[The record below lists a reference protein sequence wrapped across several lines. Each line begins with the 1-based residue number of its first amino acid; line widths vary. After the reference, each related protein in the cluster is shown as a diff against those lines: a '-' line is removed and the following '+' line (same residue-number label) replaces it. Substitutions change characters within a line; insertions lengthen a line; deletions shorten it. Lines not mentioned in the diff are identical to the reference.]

1 MPRQQ
6 QRQQFIYKLN
16 SDYIRGLSRKWPK
29 MLVEAG
35 QNEHENINE
44 KKITERLERL
54 QRLLVNL
61 SHCIVNVKRCF
72 LPFILKQIAGEVIA
86 PAAIN
91 KLILSI

>member
-1 MPRQQ
+1 MA
-6 QRQQFIYKLN
+6 KN
-16 SDYIRGLSRKWPK
+16 ASRGGTKR
-29 MLVEAG
+29 ER
-35 QNEHENINE
+35 EHKR